1 MSVGWVGA
9 ENHKKA
15 KKIYKE
21 TPTTSEAEIM
31 ENSMKIAN
39 KFSHFHS
46 ASPGSV
52 CHAMF
57 VFYGFRPQCVHC
69 NNYTTQSTQKEPR
82 GSTSKKKWKEQIKNR
97 TEIHSYPLTVGISH
111 NRCRKK
117 RESRLLRFC
126 INFIIFRLVMYLAKS
141 LALTSTGQMV
151 SEHSRAENVGFSI

>member
-1 MSVGWVGA
+1 
-9 ENHKKA
+9 
-15 KKIYKE
+15 
-21 TPTTSEAEIM
+21 
-31 ENSMKIAN
+31 MKIAN

-117 RESRLLRFC
+117 RR
-126 INFIIFRLVMYLAKS
+126 ITS
-141 LALTSTGQMV
+141 LAVLHKFHNLQISHVFGQKLGV
-151 SEHSRAENVGFSI
+151 NEHWPNGQWAQPSGKCWIFHLRMDDDGLAFKWGTWLIDYEETTQRRILNSI

>member
-117 RESRLLRFC
+117 RR
-126 INFIIFRLVMYLAKS
+126 ITS
-141 LALTSTGQMV
+141 LAVLHKFHNLQISHVFGQKLGV
-151 SEHSRAENVGFSI
+151 NEHWPNGQ